1 MAMHTIRGSR
11 LTKFRILICS
21 GLLLC
26 LAAPAL
32 AGGGLVLE
40 NDTCILR
47 IDFYSAHFTAYQP
60 EASGNQQ
67 FCREL
72 PATGATLFVLDY
84 LHQTLKEV
92 PVSLRVVRDY
102 TGQGRFVKLAHLG
115 DAETIEQNT
124 VFYQPPVV
132 RPDASLAMELDLR
145 ETGAYV
151 GIVTAG
157 HPSNGQTY
165 TTVFPFRV
173 GASAGSWLLPAL
185 VVAALAAGGLLW
197 RRRRPTAAAAR
208 DAIA

>member
-1 MAMHTIRGSR
+1 MGMH
-11 LTKFRILICS
+11 LLFRNLLGRIC
-21 GLLLC
+21 GHAILLLC
-26 LAAPAL
+26 AATPAL
-32 AGGGLVLE
+32 AGGGLVLQ
-40 NDTCILR
+40 NDTCILQ

-60 EASGNQQ
+60 QSSGNQQ

-72 PATGATLFVLDY
+72 PATGETLFVLDY

-102 TGQGRFVKLAHLG
+102 TGQGRFVKLKHLG

-132 RPDASLAMELDLR
+132 QPDASLTVELDFADK
-145 ETGAYV
+145 GDYV

-157 HPSNGQTY
+157 HPSNGRTY
-165 TTVFPFRV
+165 TTVFPFEV
-173 GASAGSWLLPAL
+173 GATSGGYLLPVIGL
-185 VVAALAAGGLLW
+185 VALAAGGLLW
-197 RRRRPTAAAAR
+197 RRRRAVAAAPR